1 MDEQEYIKYLQE
13 QQKNCLAATGNNNA
27 WAIAMFDKV
36 ASPRYYWEQAQN
48 TREQPQQD
56 TMPMI
61 TEKQKKAIQNFIH
74 FKPELEDELTGQI
87 DNLTKTEASEILEKW
102 IPKKKA

>member
-1 MDEQEYIKYLQE
+1 
-13 QQKNCLAATGNNNA
+13 
-27 WAIAMFDKV
+27 
-36 ASPRYYWEQAQN
+36 
-48 TREQPQQD
+48 
-56 TMPMI
+56 MI